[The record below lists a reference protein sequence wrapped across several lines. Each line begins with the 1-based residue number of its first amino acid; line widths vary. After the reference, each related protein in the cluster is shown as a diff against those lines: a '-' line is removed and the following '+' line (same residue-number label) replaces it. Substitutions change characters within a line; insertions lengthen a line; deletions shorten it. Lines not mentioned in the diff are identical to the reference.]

1 MFRSIHKVMA
11 TFAFGL
17 LLAACAAPRTE
28 PAPPASSPLEA
39 HGWRLSAWSVSSL
52 RASDFEITARF
63 ADGGVSGRSAV
74 NTYTGA
80 ATIGPGNA
88 LAFGPMATT
97 RMAGPEPAMRAEGIY
112 LRLLGDARSW
122 SIDDARLTLR
132 DAGGNERLVFVAA
145 PD

>member
-1 MFRSIHKVMA
+1 MLRSILRMSA
-11 TFAFGL
+11 LLALGA
-17 LLAACAAPRTE
+17 LLAACATMPVPRLDGTT
-28 PAPPASSPLEA
+28 
-39 HGWRLSAWSVSSL
+39 WRLSAWSVASL
-52 RASDFEITARF
+52 RADEFEITARF
-63 ADGGVSGRSAV
+63 ADGRVSGRSAV

-88 LAFGPMATT
+88 IAFGPMAST

-132 DAGGNERLVFVAA
+132 DAGGNDRLVFMAA

>member
-1 MFRSIHKVMA
+1 MPGSIRKPIAVIA
-11 TFAFGL
+11 LGI
-17 LLAACAAPRTE
+17 LLAACVTPPTV
-28 PAPPASSPLEA
+28 PAPPLSPLEA
-39 HGWRLSAWSVSSL
+39 HDWRLTAWSVSSL
-52 RASDFEITARF
+52 RATEFEITVRLR
-63 ADGGVSGRSAV
+63 DGRVSGRSAV

-80 ATIGPGNA
+80 VTIGPGNA
-88 LAFGPMATT
+88 IAFGPIATT

-112 LRLLGDARSW
+112 LQLLGDARSW